1 MNNLFIMRVS
11 PSSNKSK
18 KLNLF
23 IDKIEMLKLVSEN
36 VIKYVTDNKYIFKII
51 VDGNDHSFNLVIS
64 DIYRN
69 YAEIIYIDSKSNAL
83 SFKKQIHTALEN
95 KYDYI
100 EFAED
105 DYLKFG
111 SVDFSKLN
119 KKIIYTAYNHPDY
132 SKISRKL
139 VTLLCGENLNTVTF
153 SFIISQDLLNEYKK
167 AFLYFDR
174 LSDGLIFYTLTL
186 SNLFFKFYIF
196 KYYLINGNISRL
208 ILIKS
213 LRRKLILTNGYIH
226 IKLLS
231 TTIWIHLA
239 NDSLV
244 KKYEKFLLTIDKN
257 NFIKFS
263 KNLNL
268 L

>member
-23 IDKIEMLKLVSEN
+23 IDKIEMLKLVSDN

-64 DIYRN
+64 DIYSN

-119 KKIIYTAYNHPDY
+119 KKII
-132 SKISRKL
+132 KI
-139 VTLLCGENLNTVTF
+139 
-153 SFIISQDLLNEYKK
+153 
-167 AFLYFDR
+167 
-174 LSDGLIFYTLTL
+174 
-186 SNLFFKFYIF
+186 
-196 KYYLINGNISRL
+196 
-208 ILIKS
+208 IK
-213 LRRKLILTNGYIH
+213 
-226 IKLLS
+226 IK
-231 TTIWIHLA
+231 
-239 NDSLV
+239 
-244 KKYEKFLLTIDKN
+244 
-257 NFIKFS
+257 
-263 KNLNL
+263 
-268 L
+268 